1 MINKTLHHQIYLSYL
16 LLTFIAL
23 GAIGWYSLSSLRDF
37 LYERTFKDLEARAN
51 LVHTQTQD
59 LFQSG
64 KHARL
69 RQLANE
75 LGRAGGMRVTLI
87 TGKGKVIAD
96 SHRDPSQMDNHGT
109 RPEVVEALKGGH
121 GSSQRYSHTLKEDLM
136 YVAVPYRHD
145 GKVTGVVR
153 TALPLT
159 LIHETLEG
167 ITYKIAL
174 AGLVIALIATPI
186 SLFVSR
192 RISRPLLAMKE
203 HAERFASGDLRSRI
217 HVEGPQDIDN
227 LADALN
233 TMAAQLDDRIR
244 TITAQRNEQE
254 AILASMVEG
263 VIAVDSD
270 EAIIS
275 INQSAARFLE
285 VRVEEAQGRSVPEV
299 FRHSQIQQ
307 FIRKALKSREPVES
321 DLVLD
326 RPDDE
331 RYLQAVGTVLKDA
344 GDATIGAVIVLND
357 VTRLRRLENM
367 RRDFVAN
374 VSHELRT
381 PITSIKGFV
390 ETLLTGALSEPENA
404 ERFLQIVAKQAD
416 RLNAIIGDLLSLS
429 RIEQD
434 SEKEGIVIQETGLRA
449 LLETA
454 IQQCNARALEK
465 NIGIEIDC
473 DPALKVALNPPLM
486 EQAVVNLVDNAIK
499 YSGDNTAIRVIASTA
514 HQQAVVSVKDQGRG
528 IEREHLPRLFERFYR
543 VDKARS
549 RQMGGTG
556 LGLAIV
562 KHIAQAHGGKVSVE
576 STVGEGSVFHIHLP
590 MGDAGRAVEKT

>member
-16 LLTFIAL
+16 LITFIAL
-23 GAIGWYSLSSLRDF
+23 GAIGWYSLSSLHDF

-51 LVHTQTQD
+51 LVRTQTQD

-64 KHARL
+64 QHRRL
-69 RQLANE
+69 RQLADE
-75 LGRAGGMRVTLI
+75 LSRAGGMRVTLI
-87 TGKGKVIAD
+87 TKKGKVIAD
-96 SHRDPSQMDNHGT
+96 SHRDPLQMDNHAT
-109 RPEVVEALKGGH
+109 RPEVGQALKGGH

-136 YVAVPYRHD
+136 YVAVPYRHS
-145 GKVTGVVR
+145 GQVTGVVR

-203 HAERFASGDLRSRI
+203 HAERFAKGDLRSRI
-217 HVEGPQDIDN
+217 HVEGPEDIDN

-307 FIRKALKSREPVES
+307 FIREALKSREPVES

-326 RPDDE
+326 RPDE
-331 RYLQAVGTVLKDA
+331 EHYLQAVGTVLKDA
-344 GDATIGAVIVLND
+344 GDTTIGAVIVLND
-357 VTRLRRLENM
+357 VTRLRRLENV

-390 ETLLTGALSEPENA
+390 ETLLSGALNEPENA

-416 RLNAIIGDLLSLS
+416 RLNAIINDLLSLS

-434 SEKEGIVIQETGLRA
+434 SEKEGIVIQKTELRA

-454 IQQCNARALEK
+454 VQQCNARALGK

-473 DPALKVALNPPLM
+473 DPALQVALNPPLM

-499 YSGDNTAIRVIASTA
+499 YSGDDTAIRVAAVTA
-514 HQQAVVSVKDQGRG
+514 HRQVVVSVKDQGRG

-549 RQMGGTG
+549 RQMGGPDSG
-556 LGLAIV
+556 LR
-562 KHIAQAHGGKVSVE
+562 SS
-576 STVGEGSVFHIHLP
+576 STSRRRTV
-590 MGDAGRAVEKT
+590 AK